1 MHTYDSDDLNAIRE
15 GVRALCAEFDAS
27 YWRKI
32 DEQKAF
38 PQAFVKAM
46 TDAGWLSAMIPEAY
60 GGSGWGWRRP
70 R

>member
-1 MHTYDSDDLNAIRE
+1 MHTYDSDDLTAIRE

-32 DEQKAF
+32 DEEKSF

-46 TDAGWLSAMIPEAY
+46 TDAGW
-60 GGSGWGWRRP
+60 
-70 R
+70 